1 MRRASSRERTSPTSR
16 LSPSQMANSTME
28 AVSGMGEKYVPSS
41 VASEPLRKTCS
52 TCVVATC
59 APILVSILMDL
70 TGSARG
76 MGRGRGG
83 TGQRRQGPGTMT
95 PCALAVAVTSAIIS
109 TPKKRHSR
117 SLKVRIPF
125 LLKNILRGFKTFLLR
140 IAKAT
145 VQSLERFPLDFLR
158 AGGVNKDES
167 RGV

>member
-28 AVSGMGEKYVPSS
+28 ADSGMGKKYVPSS
-41 VASEPLRKTCS
+41 VASESLRKICS

-59 APILVSILMDL
+59 AAILESILMDL

-76 MGRGRGG
+76 MGPGRGG
-83 TGQRRQGPGTMT
+83 AGQRRQGPGTMT
-95 PCALAVAVTSAIIS
+95 PCALTLAVTSAIS
-109 TPKKRHSR
+109 TRPKKRHSR

-125 LLKNILRGFKTFLLR
+125 LLKTSFANSHEPGGPGFKT
-140 IAKAT
+140 AAPW
-145 VQSLERFPLDFLR
+145 VERLSTDFLR
-158 AGGVNKDES
+158 GNKVEG